1 MEDESARPLSEL
13 RQGRTVRAT
22 ITSHQPWGLT
32 AKLDAYEP
40 VGASLD
46 TIRRGTEP
54 GVERLVRQLPPVG
67 AAVDLVVG
75 EVRDWQHEP
84 WIWIDLTAP
93 GTAED

>member
-1 MEDESARPLSEL
+1 MADEPVLPLSGL
-13 RQGRTVRAT
+13 RQGESVRAT
-22 ITSHQPWGLT
+22 VTSHQPWGFT

-67 AAVDLVVG
+67 ATVDLVVG
-75 EVRDWQHEP
+75 EVRDWHQAP

-93 GTAED
+93 GTAEE

>member
-1 MEDESARPLSEL
+1 MEEESARPLSEL
-13 RQGRTVRAT
+13 REGMTVRAT
-22 ITSHQPWGLT
+22 ITSHQPWGFT
-32 AKLDAYEP
+32 AELDAYEP

-46 TIRRGTEP
+46 TVRRGTEP

-67 AAVDLVVG
+67 AVVDLVVG

-93 GTAED
+93 GTAEG